1 MCVEKYCHKVK
12 AFRRNEMFFNKV
24 LKPTIYVI
32 SGLGADKR
40 MFQNFSFDGFEVVH
54 VDWILPIEKETLQ
67 NYALRIS
74 EMITTENAILI
85 GLSFGGILAVE
96 ISKFK
101 KFKKVFLL
109 SSAKTKSEIPFYY
122 RLIGKLNLLKIFP
135 SSILKR
141 VNSLTYL
148 VFGAKTNAE
157 KSLLEDIV
165 RNTDERFLK
174 WALHQIM
181 NWKNENY
188 SEDIVHIQGDSDL
201 ILPHIFVNYD
211 YLIKGGTHLMTL
223 NQSKEIETIIIKKLL

>member
-1 MCVEKYCHKVK
+1 MSLI
-12 AFRRNEMFFNKV
+12 NI
-24 LKPTIYVI
+24 LKPTIYII

-40 MFQNFSFDGFEVVH
+40 MFQNFSFEGFEVVH
-54 VDWILPIEKETLQ
+54 IDWILPLENETLQ

-74 EMITTENAILI
+74 ENIKDENAILI
-85 GLSFGGILAVE
+85 GLSFGGILSVE
-96 ISKFK
+96 ISKIK

-122 RLIGKLNLLKIFP
+122 RLIGKLKIHKILP

-141 VNSLTYL
+141 VNSFTYL

-188 SEDIVHIQGDSDL
+188 SENIVHIQGDSDL
-201 ILPHIFVNYD
+201 ILPHIFVKYD
-211 YLIKGGTHLMTL
+211 YLIKGGTHFMTL
-223 NQSKEIETIIIKKLL
+223 NQSKEIETIIMENLA

>member
-1 MCVEKYCHKVK
+1 
-12 AFRRNEMFFNKV
+12 
-24 LKPTIYVI
+24 
-32 SGLGADKR
+32 
-40 MFQNFSFDGFEVVH
+40 MFQNFSFEGFEVVH
-54 VDWILPIEKETLQ
+54 IDWILPLENETLQ

-74 EMITTENAILI
+74 ENIKDEKAFLI
-85 GLSFGGILAVE
+85 GLSFGGMLAVE
-96 ISKFK
+96 ISKIK

-109 SSAKTKSEIPFYY
+109 SSAKTKFEIPFYY
-122 RLIGKLNLLKIFP
+122 RFLGKLNLLRIIP

-181 NWKNENY
+181 NWENENY
-188 SEDIVHIQGDSDL
+188 SENIVHIQGDSDL
-201 ILPHIFVNYD
+201 ILPHIFVKYD
-211 YLIKGGTHLMTL
+211 YLIKGGTHFMTL
-223 NQSKEIETIIIKKLL
+223 NQSKEIETIIIENLL

>member
-1 MCVEKYCHKVK
+1 
-12 AFRRNEMFFNKV
+12 
-24 LKPTIYVI
+24 
-32 SGLGADKR
+32 
-40 MFQNFSFDGFEVVH
+40 MFQNFSFEGFEVVH
-54 VDWILPIEKETLQ
+54 IDWDLPLENETLQ

-74 EMITTENAILI
+74 ENIKDENAILI
-85 GLSFGGILAVE
+85 GLSFGGILSVE
-96 ISKFK
+96 ISKIK

-109 SSAKTKSEIPFYY
+109 SSAKTKFEIPFYY
-122 RLIGKLNLLKIFP
+122 RLIGKLKIHKILP

-188 SEDIVHIQGDSDL
+188 SENIVHIQGDSDL
-201 ILPHIFVNYD
+201 ILPHNFVKYD
-211 YLIKGGTHLMTL
+211 YLIKVGTHFMTL
-223 NQSKEIETIIIKKLL
+223 NQSKEIETIIMENLA

>member
-1 MCVEKYCHKVK
+1 M
-12 AFRRNEMFFNKV
+12 
-24 LKPTIYVI
+24 KPTIYII

-40 MFQNFSFDGFEVVH
+40 MFQNFSFEGYNVIH
-54 VDWILPIEKETLQ
+54 IDWILPLENETLQ

-74 EMITTENAILI
+74 ENIKDENAILI
-85 GLSFGGILAVE
+85 GLSFGGILSVE
-96 ISKFK
+96 ISKIK

-109 SSAKTKSEIPFYY
+109 SSAKTKFEIPFYY
-122 RLIGKLNLLKIFP
+122 RFLGKLNLLRIIP

-188 SEDIVHIQGDSDL
+188 SENIVHIQGDIDL
-201 ILPHIFVNYD
+201 ILPHIFVKYD
-211 YLIKGGTHLMTL
+211 YLIKGGTHFMTL
-223 NQSKEIETIIIKKLL
+223 NQSKEIETIIIENLL

>member
-1 MCVEKYCHKVK
+1 MSLI
-12 AFRRNEMFFNKV
+12 NI
-24 LKPTIYVI
+24 LKPTIYII

-40 MFQNFSFDGFEVVH
+40 MFQNFSFEGFEVVH
-54 VDWILPIEKETLQ
+54 IDWDLPLENETLQ

-74 EMITTENAILI
+74 ENIKDENAILI
-85 GLSFGGILAVE
+85 GLSFGGILSVE
-96 ISKFK
+96 ISKIK

-109 SSAKTKSEIPFYY
+109 SSAKTKFEIPFYY
-122 RLIGKLNLLKIFP
+122 RFLGKLNLLRIIP

-181 NWKNENY
+181 NWKNEDY
-188 SEDIVHIQGDSDL
+188 SENIIHIQGDSDL
-201 ILPHIFVNYD
+201 ILPHIFVKYD
-211 YLIKGGTHLMTL
+211 YLLKGGTHFMTL
-223 NQSKEIETIIIKKLL
+223 NQSKEIETIIIENLL

>member
-1 MCVEKYCHKVK
+1 MI
-12 AFRRNEMFFNKV
+12 N
-24 LKPTIYVI
+24 TIYII

-40 MFQNFSFDGFEVVH
+40 MFQNFSFEGFEVVH
-54 VDWILPIEKETLQ
+54 IDWILPLENETLQ

-74 EMITTENAILI
+74 ENIKDENAILI
-85 GLSFGGILAVE
+85 GLSFGGILSVE
-96 ISKFK
+96 ISKIK
-101 KFKKVFLL
+101 KFKKIFLL

-122 RLIGKLNLLKIFP
+122 RLIGKLNLLKILP
-135 SSILKR
+135 NSILKR

-165 RNTDERFLK
+165 RNTDNIFLK

-188 SEDIVHIQGDSDL
+188 SEIIIHIQGDCDL
-201 ILPHIFVNYD
+201 ILPHIFVKYD
-211 YLIKGGTHLMTL
+211 YLIKGGTHFMTL
-223 NQSKEIETIIIKKLL
+223 NQSKEIETIITENWL